1 MNLQLIFFKIILASS
16 QISGRIKGLM
26 QPWIVFSK
34 VTTFILLLFGGD
46 EKMIFN
52 EWFAAMKNES

>member
-1 MNLQLIFFKIILASS
+1 
-16 QISGRIKGLM
+16 M